1 MVDKHFLDSIG
12 QLFREKNY
20 NQVILMIEQNIKI
33 NHRTPELLN
42 LCGVSRLLKENNS
55 KDDIISALNDF
66 EIYYQKSNKNFQKI
80 EAVCNFIATCVTNAQ
95 KFKEIIPYFKKAQKI
110 YEDCDEKIGFN
121 EKLYASG
128 ADLFKYTLNHN
139 KNRNNSDLFDL
150 CCSD

>member
-66 EIYYQKSNKNFQKI
+66 EIYYQKS
-80 EAVCNFIATCVTNAQ
+80 
-95 KFKEIIPYFKKAQKI
+95 
-110 YEDCDEKIGFN
+110 
-121 EKLYASG
+121 KLY
-128 ADLFKYTLNHN
+128 LIQKLV
-139 KNRNNSDLFDL
+139 
-150 CCSD
+150 